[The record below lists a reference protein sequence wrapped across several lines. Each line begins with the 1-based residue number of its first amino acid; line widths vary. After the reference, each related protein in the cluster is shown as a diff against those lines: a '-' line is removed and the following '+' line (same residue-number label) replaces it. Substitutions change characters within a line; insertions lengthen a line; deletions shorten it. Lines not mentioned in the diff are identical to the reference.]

1 MLQKLLF
8 LALAGAAGTLARYGL
23 GTLVDK
29 YWTLGKL
36 PTGIL
41 VVNTVG
47 CFFYG
52 LVTALADNQKIISP
66 ETKFYLLTGFAA
78 AFTTFS
84 SFLFLE
90 EEFLMEDYFPV
101 AGLHL
106 LLHLSLGLIAVF
118 VGLNI
123 VKWLA
128 RLF

>member
-1 MLQKLLF
+1 MLLKLLF

-29 YWTLGKL
+29 YLTWGKL
-36 PTGIL
+36 PIGIL
-41 VVNTVG
+41 VVNTLG

-52 LVTALADNQKIISP
+52 LVTQLADHYKIISP
-66 ETKFYLLTGFAA
+66 EIKFYLLTGFAA

-101 AGLHL
+101 AAIHL
-106 LLHLSLGLIAVF
+106 LLHLTLGLIAVF
-118 VGLNI
+118 IGLN
-123 VKWLA
+123 VLKWVG
-128 RLF
+128 FSD